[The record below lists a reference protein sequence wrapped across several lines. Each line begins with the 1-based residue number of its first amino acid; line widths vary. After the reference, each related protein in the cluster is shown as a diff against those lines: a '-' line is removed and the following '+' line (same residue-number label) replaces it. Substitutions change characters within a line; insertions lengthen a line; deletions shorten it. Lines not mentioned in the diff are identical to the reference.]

1 MIDSGFIYALLLSAD
16 NAQQSIQAGFEK
28 ADFTEGYHR
37 AYDLVVDHYKR
48 SSGALPTL
56 EAVEAG
62 TGLTINDSGYDFGFL
77 FSEMKKRRLFREVQG
92 LLGTAGSHLRANDP
106 VAALEAIK
114 ELVKTE
120 ISSTG
125 QVKPSKPDDVKDQV
139 MANLNRVRAGFA
151 GVALPWESVTNLTM
165 GMWPQTATYIVARP
179 GVGKTQVAV
188 LTAHKAIK
196 EGRKVLFIS
205 PEMSKAELAERF
217 YVLESR
223 VSATNMMTGNLSS
236 FEEVKLKKAMDDP
249 ASLEGIFMIDTEDD
263 LSPGGMEAA
272 IRQVEPD
279 LVIVDSIYMLNFK
292 GIKSERTEKAVDWIR
307 QSSKVYNV
315 PFLGIHQMNRMAT
328 KDAKHGG
335 GFDTSSIALSDQLLW
350 DAHAVFLLEQDADMK
365 ADRRLRIHV
374 GKLRRGAHPGKPFDV
389 RFDLERMDFSEVEDV
404 EAAFDDTEATAGPSA
419 WANYNVNPFD
429 DAE

>member
-1 MIDSGFIYALLLSAD
+1 MIDSGFIYAALASKD
-16 NAQQSIQAGFEK
+16 NVQQAVQGGFEN

-37 AYDLVVDHYKR
+37 AYQLIVDHHSK
-48 SSGALPTL
+48 SGGELPTV
-56 EAVEAG
+56 EAVANG
-62 TGLTINDSGYDFGFL
+62 TGLDIEDSGYDFGFL
-77 FSEMKKRRLFREVQG
+77 YSEMQKRRLFREVQSLIG
-92 LLGTAGSHLRANDP
+92 VAGTHLRANDP
-106 VAALEAIK
+106 VAALDAIK
-114 ELVKTE
+114 DLTRNE

-125 QVKPSKPDDVKDQV
+125 QVKPSKPHDLKGKVLE
-139 MANLNRVRAGFA
+139 NLERVRSGFA

-165 GMWPQTATYIVARP
+165 GLWPQTATYIVARP

-196 EGRKVLFIS
+196 DGRKVLFIS

-217 YVLESR
+217 FVLESQ
-223 VSATNMMTGNLSS
+223 VSATNMMTGCLTS
-236 FEEVKLKKAMDDP
+236 FEEVKLKAAMDDP
-249 ASLEGIFMIDTEDD
+249 NSLEGIYMIDNEDD
-263 LSPGGMEAA
+263 LSAGGMEAA
-272 IRQVEPD
+272 IRQIEPD
-279 LVIVDSIYMLNFK
+279 LVIVDSIYMLHFK
-292 GIKSERTEKAVDWIR
+292 GVKSERTEKAVDWIR

-389 RFDLERMDFSEVEDV
+389 KFDLEAMDFSEIENIEPEFEDS
-404 EAAFDDTEATAGPSA
+404 EADTSP
-419 WANYNVNPFD
+419 WARYNVNPFNEE
-429 DAE
+429 AE

>member
-1 MIDSGFIYALLLSAD
+1 MIDSGFIYAALASKE
-16 NAQQSIQAGFEK
+16 NVQQAVQGGFEN

-37 AYDLVVDHYKR
+37 AYQLIVDHYSK
-48 SSGALPTL
+48 SKGELPTV
-56 EAVEAG
+56 EAVANG
-62 TGLTINDSGYDFGFL
+62 TGLDIEDSGYDFGFL
-77 FSEMKKRRLFREVQG
+77 YSEMQKRRLFREVQSLIG
-92 LLGTAGSHLRANDP
+92 VAGGHLRANDP
-106 VAALEAIK
+106 VAALDAIK
-114 ELVKTE
+114 DLTRNE

-125 QVKPSKPDDVKDQV
+125 QVKPSKPHDLKGKVLE
-139 MANLNRVRAGFA
+139 NLERVRSGFA

-165 GMWPQTATYIVARP
+165 GLWPQTATYIVARP

-217 YVLESR
+217 FVLESQ
-223 VSATNMMTGNLSS
+223 VSATNMMTGCLTS
-236 FEEVKLKKAMDDP
+236 FEEVKLKAAMDDP
-249 ASLEGIFMIDTEDD
+249 NSLEGIYMIDNEDD
-263 LSPGGMEAA
+263 LSAGGMEAA
-272 IRQVEPD
+272 IRQIEPD
-279 LVIVDSIYMLNFK
+279 LVIVDSIYMLHFK
-292 GIKSERTEKAVDWIR
+292 GVKSERTEKAVDWIR

-389 RFDLERMDFSEVEDV
+389 KFDLEAMDFSEIENI
-404 EAAFDDTEATAGPSA
+404 EPEFDDTEADNSP
-419 WANYNVNPFD
+419 WARYNVNPFN
-429 DAE
+429 EETE